1 MTPSCPCEGLILI
14 CPNCGHDN
22 VPGAEQ
28 CAGCEQDLTHLDRPQ
43 PLYRIEQ
50 EILEDRVR
58 DLELTQP
65 PTIRADETVQAA
77 LTALVKHKVGALLVV
92 DRDDKLVGLL
102 SERDIALRYAG
113 QPGCHADLPV
123 EKFMT
128 PAPVTVTPSEPL
140 AYVLQKMDA
149 GNYRHLPVVED
160 GRIVGMVSVRGV
172 LRFVARRLR
181 SGSH

>member
-1 MTPSCPCEGLILI
+1 LI

-28 CAGCEQDLTHLDRPQ
+28 CASCQQDLTHLDLPQ
-43 PLYRIEQ
+43 PLDRIER

-65 PTIRADETVQAA
+65 PTIGMNEPIRAA
-77 LTALVKHKVGALLVV
+77 LSALVAHKVGALLVV
-92 DRDDKLVGLL
+92 DDHGKLVGLL

-113 QPGCHADLPV
+113 HPDCHPDLPV
-123 EKFMT
+123 SRFMT
-128 PAPVTVTPSEPL
+128 PSPVTVTPSEPL

-149 GNYRHLPVVED
+149 GNYRHLPVVEGD
-160 GRIVGMVSVRGV
+160 KIVGMVSVRGV
-172 LRFVARRLR
+172 LRFLTERLWP
-181 SGSH
+181 SGNP